1 MPANW
6 LFEAVTFDRRKVIV
20 PDVGRISTPL
30 PNTTVSPVKF
40 RMTQSTTVKP
50 PPELKTIPLL
60 LVVPFP
66 EPSMSRPR
74 KVTTSFG
81 PALIVIA
88 FPWGTGACTPAV
100 PTPSL
105 TMLSA
110 LLIVTAPYPAGSS
123 TSISPP
129 AATMLSWTYWN
140 VRQGEAGAPQ
150 PAASVPWP
158 ETQARFDKAWAGD
171 SARSSEASVV
181 AASDAILVILK
192 SPLNGGRA
200 LAVVT
205 ASSRMCSKGRRRRQS
220 CSRRAD
226 CRRKY
231 RAC

>member
-129 AATMLSWTYWN
+129 AAMMLSCTYWK
-140 VRQGEAGAPQ
+140 VRQGEVGEPQ

-158 ETQARFDKAWAGD
+158 ETQARAAPPAASAGE
-171 SARSSEASVV
+171 SASRSEASAV
-181 AASDAILVILK
+181 AVNKFVLITG
-192 SPLNGGRA
+192 SPLNGERGARRDRIIHQSAVPGHFPRRTPQRA
-200 LAVVT
+200 
-205 ASSRMCSKGRRRRQS
+205 
-220 CSRRAD
+220 
-226 CRRKY
+226 
-231 RAC
+231 